1 LEHTDHHWYVVRISG
16 HATRVSRRRI
26 VFAGPRGGTHQFIV
40 PDIDQKTNIEIE
52 LDKLDL
58 EYFIPFTISEHE
70 DRRKRGVMVTLR
82 RPVLPGYA
90 FVRCVR
96 DWRALEEAAG
106 VMQAIRDLDNVLV
119 RVPNTDIHVLR
130 MIEWDA
136 WCEYVDPPKDR
147 TRRQWIEGSRRM
159 IRHKA
164 TDTVMAVT
172 VLSVSNRNRI
182 KAIADKLGRLDFS
195 PTDVDDLGEAA

>member
-1 LEHTDHHWYVVRISG
+1 MENIDHHWYAIRISG
-16 HATRVSRRRI
+16 QATRVSRRRI
-26 VFAGPRGGTHQFIV
+26 VFAGPKGGTHEFLV
-40 PDIDQKTNIEIE
+40 PDINQKTNIEIE

-96 DWRALEEAAG
+96 DWRALEEADG
-106 VMQAIRDLDNVLV
+106 VLQAIRDLDNVLV

-147 TRRQWIEGSRRM
+147 TRRKWVEGSWRAP
-159 IRHKA
+159 IRWSG
-164 TDTVMAVT
+164 
-172 VLSVSNRNRI
+172 LIVSASWASGPSGQCFPAR
-182 KAIADKLGRLDFS
+182 AGGS
-195 PTDVDDLGEAA
+195 PERYAA